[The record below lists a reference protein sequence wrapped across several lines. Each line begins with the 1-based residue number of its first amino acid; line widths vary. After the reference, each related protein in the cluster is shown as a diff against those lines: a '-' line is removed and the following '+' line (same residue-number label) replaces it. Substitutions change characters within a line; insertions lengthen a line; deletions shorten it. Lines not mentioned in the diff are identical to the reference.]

1 MIYLLIGMILALLF
15 MACESILILI
25 AYYLGLK
32 YGQKISF
39 NERVDNYSNEDENAL
54 KDDIER
60 YKKNEEILINNVEAY
75 DGTDKGQQDFIK

>member
-1 MIYLLIGMILALLF
+1 MIYLFIGMILALLF
-15 MACESILILI
+15 MTCESILILI

-39 NERVDNYSNEDENAL
+39 NERVDNYSNEEENAL

-60 YKKNEEILINNVEAY
+60 VKQNEEILINNVEAY
-75 DGTDKGQQDFIK
+75 DGTDKGQKDFIK

>member
-39 NERVDNYSNEDENAL
+39 NERVDNYSNEEENAL
-54 KDDIER
+54 KNDIER
-60 YKKNEEILINNVEAY
+60 DKQNEEILINNVEAY
-75 DGTDKGQQDFIK
+75 DGTDKGQQDFVK

>member
-15 MACESILILI
+15 MGCESVLILI

-39 NERVDNYSNEDENAL
+39 NERIDNYSNEEKNAL

-60 YKKNEEILINNVEAY
+60 DKQNEEILINNVEAY
-75 DGTDKGQQDFIK
+75 DGTDKGQKDFVV

>member
-39 NERVDNYSNEDENAL
+39 NERVDNYSNEEENAL
-54 KDDIER
+54 KNDIER
-60 YKKNEEILINNVEAY
+60 NKQNEEILINNVEAY

>member
-15 MACESILILI
+15 MGCESVLILI

-39 NERVDNYSNEDENAL
+39 NERIDNYSNEDKNAL

-60 YKKNEEILINNVEAY
+60 DKQNEEILINNVEAY
-75 DGTDKGQQDFIK
+75 DGTDKGQKYFVV

>member
-1 MIYLLIGMILALLF
+1 MIYLLIGLIFALLF
-15 MACESILILI
+15 MTCESILILI

-39 NERVDNYSNEDENAL
+39 NERIDNYLNEEENAL
-54 KDDIER
+54 KSNIER
-60 YKKNEEILINNVEAY
+60 DKQNEEILINNVEAY

>member
-15 MACESILILI
+15 MTCESILILI

-39 NERVDNYSNEDENAL
+39 NERVDNYSNEEENAL

-60 YKKNEEILINNVEAY
+60 DKQNEEILINNVEAY
-75 DGTDKGQQDFIK
+75 DGTDKGQKDFVV

>member
-39 NERVDNYSNEDENAL
+39 NERIDNYSNEDENAL

-60 YKKNEEILINNVEAY
+60 DKKNEEILINNVEAY

>member
-15 MACESILILI
+15 MGCESVLILI

-39 NERVDNYSNEDENAL
+39 NERIDNYSNEDKNAL
-54 KDDIER
+54 KDEIER
-60 YKKNEEILINNVEAY
+60 DKQNEEILINNVEAY
-75 DGTDKGQQDFIK
+75 DGTDKGQKDFVV

>member
-15 MACESILILI
+15 MACESLLILI

-32 YGQKISF
+32 YGQRISF
-39 NERVDNYSNEDENAL
+39 NERVDNYSNEEENAL

-60 YKKNEEILINNVEAY
+60 DKQNEEILINNVEAY
-75 DGTDKGQQDFIK
+75 DGTEKGQQDFIK

>member
-1 MIYLLIGMILALLF
+1 MIYLLIGMVLALLF

-39 NERVDNYSNEDENAL
+39 NERVDNYSNEEENAL
-54 KDDIER
+54 KNDIER
-60 YKKNEEILINNVEAY
+60 DKQNEEILINNVEAY
-75 DGTDKGQQDFIK
+75 DGTDKGQQDFVK

>member
-60 YKKNEEILINNVEAY
+60 DKKNEEILINNVEAY

>member
-15 MACESILILI
+15 MTCESILILI

-39 NERVDNYSNEDENAL
+39 NERVDNYSNEDKNAL

-60 YKKNEEILINNVEAY
+60 DKQNEEILINNVEAY
-75 DGTDKGQQDFIK
+75 DGTDKGQKDFVV

>member
-15 MACESILILI
+15 MGCESVLILV

-39 NERVDNYSNEDENAL
+39 NERIDNYSSEEENAL
-54 KDDIER
+54 KDEIE
-60 YKKNEEILINNVEAY
+60 KQNEEILINNVEAY
-75 DGTDKGQQDFIK
+75 DGTDKGQKDFVV

>member
-1 MIYLLIGMILALLF
+1 MIHLLIGMVLALLF
-15 MACESILILI
+15 MAFESVLILV

-39 NERVDNYSNEDENAL
+39 NERVDNYSSEEENAL
-54 KDDIER
+54 KDEIER
-60 YKKNEEILINNVEAY
+60 DKQNEEILINNVEAY

>member
-15 MACESILILI
+15 MACESVLILI

-39 NERVDNYSNEDENAL
+39 NERIDNYSNEEENAL

-60 YKKNEEILINNVEAY
+60 NRQNEEILINNVEAY

>member
-15 MACESILILI
+15 MGCESVLILI

-39 NERVDNYSNEDENAL
+39 NERIDNYSSEEENAL
-54 KDDIER
+54 KDEIE
-60 YKKNEEILINNVEAY
+60 KQNEEILINNVEAY
-75 DGTDKGQQDFIK
+75 DGTDKGQKDFVV

>member
-60 YKKNEEILINNVEAY
+60 DKQNEEILINNVEAY

>member
-15 MACESILILI
+15 MGCESVLILI

-39 NERVDNYSNEDENAL
+39 NERIDNYSNEDKNAL

-60 YKKNEEILINNVEAY
+60 DKQNEEILINNVEAY
-75 DGTDKGQQDFIK
+75 DETDKGQKDFVV